1 MDLADDVNVLGHAEA
16 RLEQMGLRP
25 LSWWFFGDQVQY
37 WYACLEWIPGSTATW
52 RD

>member
-1 MDLADDVNVLGHAEA
+1 
-16 RLEQMGLRP
+16 MGLRP
-25 LSWWFFGDQVQY
+25 LSTWWFFDDPVPY